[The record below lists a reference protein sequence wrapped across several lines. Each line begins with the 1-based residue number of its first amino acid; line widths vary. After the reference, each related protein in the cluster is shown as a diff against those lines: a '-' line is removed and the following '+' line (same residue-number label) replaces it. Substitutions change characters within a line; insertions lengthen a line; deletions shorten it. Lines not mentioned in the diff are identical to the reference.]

1 MATTLLL
8 GGSGFLGSHLA
19 DRLITEGHHIV
30 CIDNMITG
38 QRSNIEHL
46 IENPNFKLINQN
58 ITDKHWVIEPDIDY
72 VLHLASPA
80 SPKDYIKYPTETLLA
95 GSVGTFNAVRFAQN
109 HDAKLI
115 LASTSEVYGDPAI
128 SPQREDYWGNV
139 NPTGERSVYDEAKRF
154 SESVVAAFRKYYGV
168 DTRIVRLFNTF
179 GTRMKLN
186 DGRVIP
192 NFAAQAFRGVPLTI
206 YGDGSQTRSFTYVD
220 DTVDGIWRMMQHQP
234 LAQSVPT
241 PIPLVNLGNPDEVS
255 ILQVAEEIIELTNS
269 KSELIFKPLPEDD
282 PTRRKPDI
290 SAART
295 MLGWS
300 PKTSRVD
307 GLKIIMPYFEALAY
321 RS

>member
-1 MATTLLL
+1 
-8 GGSGFLGSHLA
+8 
-19 DRLITEGHHIV
+19 
-30 CIDNMITG
+30 
-38 QRSNIEHL
+38 
-46 IENPNFKLINQN
+46 
-58 ITDKHWVIEPDIDY
+58 
-72 VLHLASPA
+72 
-80 SPKDYIKYPTETLLA
+80 
-95 GSVGTFNAVRFAQN
+95 
-109 HDAKLI
+109 
-115 LASTSEVYGDPAI
+115 
-128 SPQREDYWGNV
+128 
-139 NPTGERSVYDEAKRF
+139 
-154 SESVVAAFRKYYGV
+154 
-168 DTRIVRLFNTF
+168 
-179 GTRMKLN
+179 
-186 DGRVIP
+186 
-192 NFAAQAFRGVPLTI
+192 
-206 YGDGSQTRSFTYVD
+206 
-220 DTVDGIWRMMQHQP
+220 MMQHQP